1 MYYYVLESPST
12 RGVRQNYQRL
22 RDILTHLGIAGEIV
36 TSSPARTPAEQAY
49 IGTTKGYSTIVAVGG
64 DAHINEV
71 AMATIGRAVLGII
84 PIDASRQVT
93 ELIGAS
99 DMKSAAEALKHR
111 RISLQDTVLIDP
123 DLPLFLNAAI
133 QTSKLAKVSLVID
146 NKVRAHA
153 YFNELVVTRS
163 LEVKIRSTYVA
174 EKRKI
179 LGLFSVGGEQIAS
192 ESSFHG
198 KQIKI
203 ITDPPMPLMVGEN
216 KMADSP
222 LTLRLVPES
231 LKVITK
237 RGTVLE

>member
-22 RDILTHLGIAGEIV
+22 RDVLTHLGIAGEMV
-36 TSSPARTPAEQAY
+36 TSSPARSPAEQAY

-71 AMATIGRAVLGII
+71 AMATLGRAVLGII

-93 ELIGAS
+93 DLIGS
-99 DMKSAAEALKHR
+99 TDLKSAAEALKHR

-123 DLPLFLNAAI
+123 DLPLFLDATIA
-133 QTSKLAKVSLVID
+133 TSKLAKVSLVID

-153 YFNELVVTRS
+153 YFNELTVTRS
-163 LEVKIRSTYVA
+163 LEIKIKSTYLT
-174 EKRKI
+174 ERKKF
-179 LGLFSVGGEQIAS
+179 LGIFNTGGEKIAS

-198 KQIKI
+198 KQIKV
-203 ITDPPMPLMVGEN
+203 ITDPAMPLMVGEN
-216 KMADSP
+216 KMADTP
-222 LTLRLVPES
+222 LTLRLVPDS

>member
-1 MYYYVLESPST
+1 MYYYVLESPSS

-22 RDILTHLGIAGEIV
+22 RDVLTHLGIAGEIV
-36 TSSPARTPAEQAY
+36 TSSPARSPAEQAY

-84 PIDASRQVT
+84 PVEASRQVT
-93 ELIGAS
+93 DLIGTN
-99 DMKSAAEALKHR
+99 DMRAAAEALKHR

-123 DLPLFLNAAI
+123 DLPLFLDATI
-133 QTSKLAKVSLVID
+133 QTGKLAKVSLVID

-163 LEVKIRSTYVA
+163 LEIKIRSTYLT
-174 EKRKI
+174 ERKKI
-179 LGLFSVGGEQIAS
+179 FGIFNTGGEQIAS

-203 ITDPPMPLMVGEN
+203 ITDPVLPLMVGEN
-216 KMADSP
+216 KMSDSP
-222 LTLRLVPES
+222 FNLRLVPDS

>member
-22 RDILTHLGIAGEIV
+22 RDVLTHLGIAGEIV
-36 TSSPARTPAEQAY
+36 TSSPARSPAEQAY

-84 PIDASRQVT
+84 PIEASRQVT
-93 ELIGAS
+93 DLIGTS
-99 DMKSAAEALKHR
+99 DMRGAAEALKHR

-123 DLPLFLNAAI
+123 DLPLFLDATI

-153 YFNELVVTRS
+153 YFNELTVTRS
-163 LEVKIRSTYVA
+163 LEIKIRSTYVT
-174 EKRKI
+174 ERKKI
-179 LGLFSVGGEQIAS
+179 LGIFNTGGEQIAS

-198 KQIKI
+198 KQIKV
-203 ITDPPMPLMVGEN
+203 ITDPVLPLMVNEN
-216 KMADSP
+216 KMSDTP
-222 LTLRLVPES
+222 LTLRLVPDS